1 MTEKS
6 PASSIHSS
14 EPVMTSFD
22 GGDAAPA
29 AAAAVSA
36 VSAVSDVHQSDSV
49 AHTQADDTATDT
61 AASTDANVEDDAD
74 AESDEARQPDSSTTV
89 TAGNYSYCCLFTT
102 PAIS

>member
-29 AAAAVSA
+29 AAAA